1 MIQLKAFY
9 AKISAD
15 KPRFYV
21 ATTLVALMML
31 MWGRLLLRQIPRTSV
46 AAPAAEQIA
55 KLGLSDGDE
64 GSKGKSGS
72 ENPSRTSRMSVYVL
86 NQRPSGLRDPFDF
99 DDSPYKRTILTTFEP
114 DPLRPDAQAPDL
126 LAERG
131 QLLAELERI
140 AVQSIV
146 SGTPPLVMIDGRVLS
161 TGDEVQGFVISRIS
175 YAERIVEFRKSN
187 LTFRVQP

>member
-46 AAPAAEQIA
+46 AAPSAGQIA
-55 KLGLSDGDE
+55 K
-64 GSKGKSGS
+64 S
-72 ENPSRTSRMSVYVL
+72 ENANEAGGKGRSENSTRRSRMSVYVL

-99 DDSPYKRTILTTFEP
+99 DDSPYRRTILPTFAP
-114 DPLRPDAQAPDL
+114 DPLRPDAEGPDS

-161 TGDEVQGFVISRIS
+161 TGDEVEGFVISRIS